1 MSTTPYFPPSPHDE
15 LTRLYVGKSI
25 RDVPMPAAVLDVAV
39 ARQNCD
45 RMLAACKSLGLSW
58 RAHVKTHKTVELT
71 KLQVGDSPSDPVNLI
86 VSTLTEAEF
95 LLPTLQEYV
104 AQGRPVNVLDG
115 LPIGP
120 GSIPRLAAV
129 GKALGN
135 GSISVMLDYPD
146 QVPHL
151 SLFGDFVPQAFIKVN
166 MGGQRAGVVPRS
178 QAMKDLIKVTLEAHA
193 AGKVGLKGLYSHAG
207 QSYGGDSRVAAI
219 NTLRDELSALLEGA
233 EEVTAACN
241 ASGSPLPPLT
251 LSVGASP
258 TALAVQNLLSNQDA
272 ESTDNITTAELR
284 AAAAELSTL
293 IDKIKQQGHIV
304 EIHAGVY
311 PTLDLQQLA
320 AHSLSSSLLSWK
332 DISFTVV
339 AEVCSRYPSRGKDGT
354 DEYLI
359 GAGGL
364 ALGREAC
371 KAYPGMALLT
381 PWGRQGSGGKMPDS
395 GVEDAEGWMVG
406 RFSQEHGILTWRSAG
421 GGAEPD
427 ELAIGQAVRLWPNHA
442 CITGSHFGWYFVVDS
457 SREGKEDEIV
467 DIYVRTRGW

>member
-1 MSTTPYFPPSPHDE
+1 
-15 LTRLYVGKSI
+15 
-25 RDVPMPAAVLDVAV
+25 
-39 ARQNCD
+39 
-45 RMLAACKSLGLSW
+45 
-58 RAHVKTHKTVELT
+58 
-71 KLQVGDSPSDPVNLI
+71 
-86 VSTLTEAEF
+86 
-95 LLPTLQEYV
+95 
-104 AQGRPVNVLDG
+104 
-115 LPIGP
+115 
-120 GSIPRLAAV
+120 
-129 GKALGN
+129 
-135 GSISVMLDYPD
+135 MLDYPD

-178 QAMKDLIKVTLEAHA
+178 QAMKDLIEVTLEAHA

-284 AAAAELSTL
+284 AAAAELSA
-293 IDKIKQQGHIV
+293 IIENIRQQGHIV

-339 AEVCSRYPSRGKDGT
+339 AEVCSRFPSRGKDGT

-381 PWGRQGSGGKMPDS
+381 PWGRQGSGGKMPAG

-427 ELAIGQAVRLWPNHA
+427 ELTIGQAVRLWPNHA